1 MDMDYKHT
9 TTKNQAAIKMA
20 ADMSGLFERA
30 LRDITRERTARWPVQ
45 FTDGAI
51 RLALANTLGVDRLAD
66 NTDKCV
72 EAAMAAQRS
81 RPWLL
86 FTGGVGRGKT
96 ALMRVI
102 LAAISA
108 HPSRPKQLY
117 APARD
122 LALNADLADRAR
134 SVELLTVDDLGTEP
148 AQVLTYGTPINP
160 LAALI
165 EHRYDR
171 GLATYITTNIPG
183 KTLAEVYGSRVVS
196 RIQELAGVVNFD
208 QYFTHTLR

>member
-1 MDMDYKHT
+1 MDYKNT
-9 TTKNQAAIKMA
+9 NTNREGAMKTA
-20 ADMSGLFERA
+20 ADMSSLFERA

-51 RLALANTLGVDRLAD
+51 RLALANTLGVDRLAE

-72 EAAMAAQRS
+72 EAAMAAQRT

-102 LAAISA
+102 LAAMGA

-122 LALNADLADRAR
+122 IALDANIADRAR
-134 SVELLTVDDLGTEP
+134 SVELLAVDDLGTEP
-148 AQVLTYGTPINP
+148 AQVLIYGTPLNP

-171 GLATYITTNIPG
+171 GLATYITTNVPG
-183 KTLAEVYGSRVVS
+183 KTLAEVYGTRVVS
-196 RIQELAGVVNFD
+196 RIQEMAGVVHFD
-208 QYFTHTLR
+208 KYFSNTLRQ